1 MFQCFVFRGQ
11 QRAQKN
17 LGVKFSQNTVNT
29 SEDFVE
35 MLHRT
40 LSDSSRLNILFCNRE
55 LAHSQN
61 LSTYQPQRLIKQP
74 EDVTVS
80 EFHNNKYCQKC
91 EVKKDKVK
99 T

>member
-1 MFQCFVFRGQ
+1 
-11 QRAQKN
+11 
-17 LGVKFSQNTVNT
+17 
-29 SEDFVE
+29 

-40 LSDSSRLNILFCNRE
+40 LSDSSRLNILLCNRE

-61 LSTYQPQRLIKQP
+61 LSTYQPRLIKQP

-80 EFHNNKYCQKC
+80 EFHSNKYCQKY